1 MVERLAALIGAGVAP
16 AQAWRYLAEV
26 EPHPQVAAV
35 VARLDGG
42 ADVAHAIAG
51 AAASAAGSAHRGRA
65 SAATESWHVLAAA
78 WSVATSAGAPLAHC
92 LDDIAATLR
101 GLAQAER
108 DTSAA
113 LASPQATTRLVL
125 FLPVISIAGASLLGL
140 DTLQVLLGTPP
151 GLVCLAGG
159 IALTAL
165 GALWSRH
172 LVRRAA
178 PIDRAPGLLLDLT
191 AVAIAGGGSLPA
203 ARTLALT
210 TIERLAPTA
219 LAPPPDRPASTQSAP
234 AQPTPGRPASR
245 QPASRQPAFG
255 QPAPGPSASGR
266 PASSNQSASGQ
277 SGSEQLSVLAEVLA
291 LAERSGAPPAQLLR
305 SEALRLRRESVART
319 QRRTAE
325 LGVWL
330 MLPLGTCVLPSFLLL
345 AVAPLLLAALPPA
358 LL

>member
-1 MVERLAALIGAGVAP
+1 MISSQPRTESRRRGDRARTPEADRIAAVVERLAALIGAGVAP
-16 AQAWRYLAEV
+16 GQAWRYLAEV
-26 EPHPQVAAV
+26 DAHPQVAAV
-35 VARLDGG
+35 VFRLDGG
-42 ADVAHAIAG
+42 SDVSSAIAG
-51 AAASAAGSAHRGRA
+51 AASVEDGIPGAKHGGSTRRA
-65 SAATESWHVLAAA
+65 RTRATGESWRVLAAA
-78 WSVATSAGAPLAHC
+78 WAVATGAGAPLARC
-92 LDDIAATLR
+92 LDEIAVTLR

-140 DTLQVLLGTPP
+140 DSLQVLLGTPA
-151 GLVCLAGG
+151 GLVCLAAG

-172 LVRRAA
+172 LVHRSA
-178 PIDRAPGLLLDLT
+178 PTDRAPGLLLDLT
-191 AVAIAGGGSLPA
+191 AVAVAGGGSLPA
-203 ARTLALT
+203 ARALALS
-210 TIERLAPTA
+210 TIERLAPAA
-219 LAPPPDRPASTQSAP
+219 LAPASD
-234 AQPTPGRPASR
+234 
-245 QPASRQPAFG
+245 
-255 QPAPGPSASGR
+255 
-266 PASSNQSASGQ
+266 
-277 SGSEQLSVLAEVLA
+277 QLAVLTEVLA

-305 SEALRLRRESVART
+305 SEALRLRREAVART